1 MPVLFEE
8 THNSPKIPSQKKRG
22 EESSSASLMT
32 YAFHP
37 KGIKFETQT
46 EEEEIILFL
55 RQHIIVLVP
64 QIFFLVFLMFSPVV
78 LFPFMI
84 RFFSSSLFSVPSGYI
99 VVGTVFWYIVTFG
112 YGLTQF
118 LHWFF
123 NIFIVSNKRVID
135 IEFVNLLYKEF
146 SEAQIERIQ
155 DISYHSHGI
164 MATFFNYGDVTI
176 QTAGE
181 QENFIFE
188 SVPRPSEVVK
198 VISGL
203 LKKGKTL

>member
-8 THNSPKIPSQKKRG
+8 THSSQKNTSQKKRG
-22 EESSSASLMT
+22 GRALFESFAT

-37 KGIKFETQT
+37 KDVRFETQ
-46 EEEEIILFL
+46 EDAEEIILFL

-64 QIFFLVFLMFSPVV
+64 QCFFLIFLIFSPIV
-78 LFPFMI
+78 LFPLAL
-84 RFFSSSLFSVPSGYI
+84 RFITSPLPISSGYI
-99 VVGTVFWYIVTFG
+99 VVGTVFWYVAIFG
-112 YGLTQF
+112 YGFTQF

-123 NIFIVSNKRVID
+123 NIFIVTNKRIID
-135 IEFVNLLYKEF
+135 IEFMNLLYKEF

-198 VISGL
+198 VVSGL